1 MWREEDLSRIGIEAS
16 SGGGDGGDGVIV
28 VNGGTGNAAG
38 DPPHKTKVKNLPS
51 VFLTFFLS
59 FSIYSKGCNFSPHD
73 SFLFW
78 FLSSAPFADFF
89 QHMFYFPI
97 SLRPTK

>member
-51 VFLTFFLS
+51 FFLTFFLS
-59 FSIYSKGCNFSPHD
+59 FSTSKMIDLASSSSLCFLCFVSLSFS
-73 SFLFW
+73 LN
-78 FLSSAPFADFF
+78 L
-89 QHMFYFPI
+89 
-97 SLRPTK
+97 LKRL

>member
-38 DPPHKTKVKNLPS
+38 DPPHKTKVKKS
-51 VFLTFFLS
+51 TFFLS
-59 FSIYSKGCNFSPHD
+59 HFLPFFFNLQNDRFSFFFFFMFFMFCFS
-73 SFLFW
+73 L
-78 FLSSAPFADFF
+78 FLS
-89 QHMFYFPI
+89 
-97 SLRPTK
+97 